1 MNCSALELNGAEL
14 KSGVYFLDGDDGFLV
29 KTAED
34 AFRSLLP
41 ASSLSLYVID
51 RLTDVNEILSCI
63 GVYNL
68 DGTPNVV
75 IVRDA
80 DAKLDE
86 KAHDK
91 LASFLSNDISPD
103 YLVFSGVNFLTN
115 AEKKLVNTIDCSSPD
130 KFKSINYIEKIFPN
144 GIERNAAALLT
155 DYTENNW
162 AKINNE
168 RTKLLAYC
176 GENRVTT
183 EDVEALVPEDKE
195 VQVFAFAN
203 SIIAKNG
210 EAALKQ
216 LEKMRKYGV
225 SNAAILSSLSGQ
237 FQRML
242 YCSLSP
248 LSDEELARILK
259 IKPFAVAKA
268 RNVRGFNQ
276 KKLKE
281 TLSVLL
287 DLELQFKSGV
297 MSDETAVNLAV
308 ATLLAKE

>member
-1 MNCSALELNGAEL
+1 MDVRKEEI
-14 KSGVYFLDGDDGFLV
+14 KSGAYLLDGEDGFLV

-34 AFRSLLP
+34 LFRSMLP
-41 ASSLSLYVID
+41 AASLSLYVID
-51 RLTDVNEILSCI
+51 RITDVNEILSCI
-63 GVYNL
+63 GVYNF

-80 DAKLDE
+80 DAKLDD
-86 KAHDK
+86 KAHER
-91 LASFLSNDISPD
+91 LTALLSADISPD

-115 AEKKLVNTIDCSSPD
+115 AEKKLVTTIDCSSPD
-130 KFKSINYIEKIFPN
+130 KFKSIQYIEKLFPH
-144 GIERNAAALLT
+144 GIDRNAASLLT

-168 RTKLLAYC
+168 KTKLLAYC
-176 GENRVTT
+176 GERKVTAD
-183 EDVEALVPEDKE
+183 DVEALVPEDRE
-195 VQVFAFAN
+195 VQIFAFAN

-210 EAALKQ
+210 DAALKQ

-248 LSDEELARILK
+248 LSDEELARVLK

-268 RNVRGFNQ
+268 RQVRGFNQ
-276 KKLKE
+276 KQLKE
-281 TLSVLL
+281 TLSVLS
-287 DLELQFKSGV
+287 DLEYRFKSGV